1 MSALS
6 LRILACLFMLLDHI
20 GYCLGGSHPLYLP
33 LRCIG
38 RLAFPI
44 FVFLIVNGF
53 RHTSNRPRYALR
65 LALFAVI
72 SQVPFALFCDQK
84 TYFSNGNVFVTLLI
98 CLLVLWATDALR
110 RQKWLKWF
118 SFLPSLAVFALYY
131 FGLLHSD
138 YGSKAILMTMTF
150 YLFEGKHILTAAGV
164 LASVY
169 NGRLISLGFAALHLL
184 QGRDVSLTPLSRWE
198 WAQLCSLAALVPIFL
213 YNGEKGRSPKSPA
226 AAKAGQLGFYLFYPA
241 HLLLLWA
248 LR

>member
-1 MSALS
+1 MSALT

-33 LRCIG
+33 FRCIG

-226 AAKAGQLGFYLFYPA
+226 AAKAGQLGFYLFYPV

>member
-65 LALFAVI
+65 LALFAAV
-72 SQVPFALFCDQK
+72 SQVPFALFCGQK

-98 CLLVLWATDALR
+98 CLLVLWATNALR

-118 SFLPSLAVFALYY
+118 AFLPSLAVFALYY

-138 YGSKAILMTMTF
+138 YGAKAILMTMTF
-150 YLFEGKHILTAAGV
+150 YLFDGKYILTAAGMLV
-164 LASVY
+164 SVY
-169 NGRLISLGFAALHLL
+169 NGRLISLGFAVLHLL

-213 YNGEKGRSPKSPA
+213 YNGNKGRSPKSPA

-241 HLLLLWA
+241 HLLLLWV

>member
-65 LALFAVI
+65 LALFAAV
-72 SQVPFALFCDQK
+72 SQVPFALFCGQK

-98 CLLVLWATDALR
+98 CLLVLWATNALR

-138 YGSKAILMTMTF
+138 YGAKAILMTMTF
-150 YLFEGKHILTAAGV
+150 YLFDGKYILTTAGM

-169 NGRLISLGFAALHLL
+169 NGRLISLGFAVLHLL

-213 YNGEKGRSPKSPA
+213 YNGNKGRSPKSPA

>member
-1 MSALS
+1 MSALT

-20 GYCLGGSHPLYLP
+20 GYCLGDSHPLHLP
-33 LRCIG
+33 LRCVG

-65 LALFAVI
+65 LALFAAV
-72 SQVPFALFCDQK
+72 SQVPFALFCGQK

-118 SFLPSLAVFALYY
+118 AFLPSLAVFALYY
-131 FGLLHSD
+131 FCLLHSD
-138 YGSKAILMTMTF
+138 YGAKAILMTMTF
-150 YLFEGKHILTAAGV
+150 YLFDGKHILTAAGV

-169 NGRLISLGFAALHLL
+169 NGRLISLGFAVLHLL

>member
-1 MSALS
+1 MSALT
-6 LRILACLFMLLDHI
+6 LRILACLFMFLDHI
-20 GYCLGGSHPLYLP
+20 GYCLGSSHPLYLP

-72 SQVPFALFCDQK
+72 SQVPFALFCGQK

-110 RQKWLKWF
+110 RQKRLKWF
-118 SFLPSLAVFALYY
+118 AFLPPLAVFALYY

-138 YGSKAILMTMTF
+138 YGAKAILMTMTF
-150 YLFEGKHILTAAGV
+150 YLFDGKYILTAAGV

-169 NGRLISLGFAALHLL
+169 NGRLISLGLAVLHLL
-184 QGRDVSLTPLSRWE
+184 QGRDVTLNPLSRWE
-198 WAQLCSLAALVPIFL
+198 WAQLCSLAALLPVFL

-226 AAKAGQLGFYLFYPA
+226 AAKAAQLGFYLFYPV

-248 LR
+248 LW

>member
-1 MSALS
+1 MSALT

-33 LRCIG
+33 FRCIG

-84 TYFSNGNVFVTLLI
+84 TYFGNGNVFVTLLI

>member
-1 MSALS
+1 MSALT

-33 LRCIG
+33 FRCIG

-65 LALFAVI
+65 LALFAAV
-72 SQVPFALFCDQK
+72 SQVPFALFCGQK

-118 SFLPSLAVFALYY
+118 AFLPSLAVFALYY

-138 YGSKAILMTMTF
+138 YGAKAILMTMTF
-150 YLFEGKHILTAAGV
+150 YLFDGKYILTAAGM

-169 NGRLISLGFAALHLL
+169 NGRLISLGSAVLHLL

>member
-1 MSALS
+1 MSALT

-33 LRCIG
+33 FRCIG

-226 AAKAGQLGFYLFYPA
+226 AAKGGQLGFYLFYPV

>member
-65 LALFAVI
+65 LALFAAV
-72 SQVPFALFCDQK
+72 SQVPFALFCGQK